1 MSDVRFII
9 ITVPPPDVAAALEA
23 PRRAAA
29 ERSGSRAALA
39 FPPHVTLRTGAVVPA
54 LSISEFAVG
63 VRVALGPWR
72 PFTIRAPGLFHTPY
86 ENGGGG
92 LNHMVGWRVEVDE
105 PLLRLHKALLS
116 FDRFQRRAQPRFEPH
131 VTLAFDDLEESDAV
145 TLLAEARSRPDL
157 YPPALSW
164 TCDNV
169 GLYRLCD
176 ETWEPYIVF
185 HPQEA
190 VS

>member
-39 FPPHVTLRTGAVVPA
+39 FPPHVTLRTGAIVPA
-54 LSISEFAVG
+54 RSISEFAVG

-72 PFTIRAPGLFHTPY
+72 PFPIAARELFHTLY

-92 LNHMVGWRVEVDE
+92 LKHMVGWRVDLDE
-105 PLLRLHKALLS
+105 PLLGLHKALLS
-116 FDRFQRRAQPRFEPH
+116 FDRFQRRPQPSFEPH
-131 VTLAFDDLEESDAV
+131 VTLAFDDLEESEAAA
-145 TLLAEARSRPDL
+145 LLADTRSQPNL
-157 YPPALSW
+157 YPPVLRW

-169 GLYRLCD
+169 GLYRQCD
-176 ETWEPYIVF
+176 EAWEPYIVF

-190 VS
+190 GS